1 MPSIQ
6 LGFPGNTS
14 GKESTCQYRR
24 LRFNPWVRKI
34 PWRRKWQPT
43 SLFLP
48 RKSYGQRRLEGYSPW
63 GHRVRHD
70 WAHTRRGQRPHMLR
84 GAANTNTHTH
94 STQNSYKITGTM
106 RTAEER
112 SVQFSHSVMSNYSR
126 WPRTAAHQVTL
137 SINNPRNLLKFM
149 SIESVMHPT
158 VSHSVMHFSSCLQ
171 SFPAS
176 ACFLVHQ
183 SFASGEQSTG
193 ASALAS
199 VLPKNTQDWFPSGWT
214 DLISLQS
221 KGVSRIFSNT
231 TVQMH
236 QFFSPQLSLWSDC
249 QTWLLEKPVL
259 IRRTFVGKVM
269 PLLLICCLGWS

>member
-1 MPSIQ
+1 M
-6 LGFPGNTS
+6 
-14 GKESTCQYRR
+14 
-24 LRFNPWVRKI
+24 
-34 PWRRKWQPT
+34 
-43 SLFLP
+43 
-48 RKSYGQRRLEGYSPW
+48 
-63 GHRVRHD
+63 
-70 WAHTRRGQRPHMLR
+70 
-84 GAANTNTHTH
+84 
-94 STQNSYKITGTM
+94 
-106 RTAEER
+106 
-112 SVQFSHSVMSNYSR
+112 
-126 WPRTAAHQVTL
+126 PRTAAHQVTL